1 MKKLIVA
8 LACIAALG
16 ASAINAEALS
26 VGDAYYIGSADPGSP
41 ASASDEIFYI
51 NNLRLL
57 SIGATDS
64 ETVAPHTWEF
74 SRVGS
79 TLDCSVCGLA
89 TITGASSGQSPS
101 TSIDVTGWTYLLGK
115 FGNTSYVWYVGGLSG
130 SQTLPLDLPGIQGSG
145 QSHYSLYNPVSVPEG
160 GSTLMLLGM
169 GLAGVAAL
177 RRRFGV

>member
-16 ASAINAEALS
+16 ASAIGAEALT
-26 VGDAYYIGSADPGSP
+26 VAGDAYLGSIEPNTPSNP
-41 ASASDEIFYI
+41 ANEVIYI
-51 NNLRLL
+51 NYLITLADEQV
-57 SIGATDS
+57 SVTDR
-64 ETVAPHTWEF
+64 TY

-79 TLDCSVCGLA
+79 TVVGPFPTAVTAGAVKVEPNPSP
-89 TITGASSGQSPS
+89 TG
-101 TSIDVTGWTYLLGK
+101 IDVTGFSYLLAKYSTGAH
-115 FGNTSYVWYVGGLSG
+115 VWYVAGLNTSVDIP
-130 SQTLPLDLPGIQGSG
+130 SDAL
-145 QSHYSLYNPVSVPEG
+145 SHYSLYNPVSVPEG